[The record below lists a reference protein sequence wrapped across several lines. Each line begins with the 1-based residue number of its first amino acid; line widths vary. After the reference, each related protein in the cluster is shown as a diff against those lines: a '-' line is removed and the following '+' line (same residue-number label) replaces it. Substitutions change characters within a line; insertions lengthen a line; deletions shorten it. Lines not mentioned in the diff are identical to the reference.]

1 MLLAKLL
8 LVPSLIAAVTLAGR
22 RFGPAVAGWLTA
34 TPIVAGPIVFFLA
47 LEQGSAFAARSA
59 ASTLA
64 GVVSLGAFCLVYAVC
79 CTRTAWPVALGA
91 GWLAFAAATLVLDGL
106 GPGFGISLAL
116 ALAVPAGLPL
126 LFPKRRW
133 HGSAAAPHPFELP
146 ARMLAAAVLVVLVTA
161 LAQRLGP
168 ALSGLLTPF
177 PVATSVLA
185 VFSHRADGADFAIP
199 LLRALTA
206 GLFGFVAF
214 FAVLAL
220 GLPAL
225 GIAGAFGGAV
235 AAALTGQVLALA
247 VTGRLGK
254 NITA

>member
-22 RFGPAVAGWLTA
+22 RFGPAAAGWLTA
-34 TPIVAGPIVFFLA
+34 TPIVAGPIALFLA
-47 LEQGSAFAARSA
+47 LEQGAAFAARSA
-59 ASTLA
+59 ESTLS

-79 CTRTAWPVALGA
+79 CTRAAWPAALGA
-91 GWLAFAAATLVLDGL
+91 GWLAFAASTLVLDGL
-106 GPGFGISLAL
+106 GPGFGASLAM
-116 ALAVPAGLPL
+116 AFAVPAGLPL

-133 HGSAAAPHPFELP
+133 RGSPAAPHPLELP
-146 ARMLAAAVLVVLVTA
+146 ARMLAAAVLVLLVTA

-168 ALSGLLTPF
+168 ALSGLVTPF

-235 AAALTGQVLALA
+235 AAALTGQAVALVLSR
-247 VTGRLGK
+247 RLPSR
-254 NITA
+254 A